1 MGCHRASGEIQVLT
15 LPLSGRYDEVTL
27 ACIETVHQG
36 LAGSEWVLFE
46 QSSPMPLL
54 EEAERFM
61 QVLSEFLSRIEASA
75 GS

>member
-1 MGCHRASGEIQVLT
+1 MKLRLLVLRRFT
-15 LPLSGRYDEVTL
+15 RDLLG
-27 ACIETVHQG
+27 A
-36 LAGSEWVLFE
+36 EWVLFE